1 MSWRIQFSQ
10 HGPAEVLQ
18 WQEQPDTPLA
28 ADAVRVRL
36 QAIGVNF
43 IDCYYRSGLYP
54 VASLPSGLGS
64 EGAGVIEAVGSAV
77 QGWQVGERVAYATAP
92 LGAYAE
98 YQDVPPG
105 CLLRLP
111 EQISCEQAA
120 AGLLK
125 GLTVQYLLRQT
136 YPVQAGQHLL
146 WHAAAGGVGLLAC
159 QWARSAWSARRPRR
173 R

>member
-98 YQDVPPG
+98 YQDVPP
-105 CLLRLP
+105 
-111 EQISCEQAA
+111 
-120 AGLLK
+120 
-125 GLTVQYLLRQT
+125 
-136 YPVQAGQHLL
+136 
-146 WHAAAGGVGLLAC
+146 AC
-159 QWARSAWSARRPRR
+159 TG
-173 R
+173 